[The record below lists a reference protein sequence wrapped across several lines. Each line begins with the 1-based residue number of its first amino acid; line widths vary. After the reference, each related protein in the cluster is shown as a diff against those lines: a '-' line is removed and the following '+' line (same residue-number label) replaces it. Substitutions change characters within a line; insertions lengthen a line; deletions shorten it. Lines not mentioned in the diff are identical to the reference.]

1 MPIRPARW
9 AAALLTWMTAAVA
22 ANAQLAVWLDFDGLI
37 KGEAT
42 DPRHKDWIE
51 IAGFDVGSERVI
63 APAGAGGGTATSRP
77 VIADIGLLKFTDR
90 SSPALFRSIVA
101 GDKPFPKVTLDLAA
115 GADSLFA
122 RVELE
127 NVLLSGQKF
136 SVSAD
141 NRPVETISL
150 NFTKITYTY
159 FVQDGG
165 ELFTEYDL
173 ELSRAQSGSQTGVD
187 PNLDSDGDG
196 LPDWWERLYGLN
208 PDLSDSGGDS
218 DRDGFTNIQ
227 EFQLGTNPASGS
239 SFFKAT
245 LALSGSTPGSYE
257 ITWNSVAGKR
267 YVIEWSPD
275 LATPFTALRTVTATA
290 ASSTEVITTTGK
302 LGFYR
307 VRPE

>member
-1 MPIRPARW
+1 MPTRPARW
-9 AAALLTWMTAAVA
+9 AAALLTWMTVAVC
-22 ANAQLAVWLDFDGLI
+22 ANAELVAWLDFDGAI

-42 DPRHKDWIE
+42 ELRHKDWIE
-51 IAGFDVGSERVI
+51 IIGFEAGADRVI
-63 APAGAGGGTATSRP
+63 GPAGAGGGTSYSRP
-77 VIADIGLLKFTDR
+77 VIADIGLVKFTDR

-101 GDKPFPKVTLDLAA
+101 GDKPFPKVTLDLTA
-115 GADSLFA
+115 GAGSLIA

-127 NVLLSGQKF
+127 DVLLSEQKF
-136 SVSAD
+136 IASQD
-141 NRPVETISL
+141 GRPVETIWL

-165 ELFTEYDL
+165 ALFSEYDI
-173 ELSRAQSGSQTGVD
+173 ELDRSKSGTLAGVD
-187 PNLDSDGDG
+187 PDLDSDGDG
-196 LPDWWERLYGLN
+196 MPDWWERLYGLN
-208 PDLSDSGGDS
+208 PDLNDANEDFDG
-218 DRDGFTNIQ
+218 DGFTNLQ

-245 LALSGSTPGSYE
+245 MAPSGSSPGSYE
-257 ITWNSVAGKR
+257 ITWNSVAGKS